1 MAEITEEIELR
12 RRSNYLQ
19 RYQMELSLETMP
31 REVYSNKLMES
42 MRREEVAVRDDK
54 LTQHMIQSINEMLR
68 NETQKFYAKIT
79 NSNIKRW
86 NTFNQKLNQENTTLD
101 LGGGGVNDEGEK
113 TDPGADN
120 STGDGSAGTKVSA
133 SGDDE
138 DVDLEAELY
147 RLEEDYNKNWIGY
160 EGSNLRCA
168 FKNQLERV
176 EVDWAT
182 HEDALTEDFNRRK
195 ISEKMGHNR
204 MKESTA
210 QKQFSISM
218 ENLQKQKEAAKR
230 WMYRQ
235 ELRLQT
241 QAQEIHRERE
251 AISAFIRDQILAMK
265 PK

>member
-1 MAEITEEIELR
+1 MTEMTEEILLR
-12 RRSNYLQ
+12 RRSYYLQ

-42 MRREEVAVRDDK
+42 MRREEVAVRDGK

-79 NSNIKRW
+79 NANIKRW

-101 LGGGGVNDEGEK
+101 LKGGGQKSEDTTEDGGTLANDSLK
-113 TDPGADN
+113 
-120 STGDGSAGTKVSA
+120 
-133 SGDDE
+133 SGDDNE
-138 DVDLEAELY
+138 DIDLEAELI
-147 RLEEDYNKNWIGY
+147 RLEEDYNQQWIKY

-168 FKNQLERV
+168 FKNQLDRV

-210 QKQFSISM
+210 QKQFSVSM

-251 AISAFIRDQILAMK
+251 AIAAFIRDQILPVK
-265 PK
+265 SK